1 MSEKPEAKES
11 KELPQEINY
20 LRISITDRCN
30 LRCVYC
36 MPEEG
41 VSSLSHDDIMSYEE
55 LETFARAA
63 AATGINKIRITGGD
77 PLVRRGIVDFVAML
91 NDIDPDLK
99 ISMTTN
105 GLLLARY
112 AEDLKKA
119 GLSRINI
126 SIDSLDPD
134 TYKHI
139 TRLGELEEVM
149 EGLHA
154 ALDAGLEPV
163 KINVVVLNSINDDPV
178 PFANLT
184 RELPLHVR
192 FIEYMPFFND
202 PGKWYISNEITRA
215 RLESAVKLEEEK
227 GPEGWGPAREHFKAE
242 GALGTIS
249 FISPVSCHFCP
260 SCNRIRIS
268 AEGRMRTCLFD
279 RNGTD
284 ARELIRS
291 GAGIDDLKKIIE
303 KELDRKRLEGD
314 HKPAPGTRIRAG
326 DHMSRIGG

>member
-1 MSEKPEAKES
+1 MSEETGAEES
-11 KELPQEINY
+11 LEIPQEINY

-41 VSSLSHDDIMSYEE
+41 VSNLSHDDIMSYEE
-55 LETFARAA
+55 LKSFAA
-63 AATGINKIRITGGD
+63 AAVATGINKIRITGGD
-77 PLVRRGIVDFVAML
+77 PLVRKGIVDFVEML
-91 NDIDPDLK
+91 NDIDPGLK

-112 AEDLKKA
+112 AKDLKKA

-126 SIDSLDPD
+126 SIDSLDPG
-134 TYKHI
+134 TYRNI
-139 TRLGELEEVM
+139 TRIGKLEDVM

-154 ALDAGLEPV
+154 SFDAGLEPV

-178 PFANLT
+178 PFAELT
-184 RELPLHVR
+184 RELPVHVR

-202 PGKWYISNEITRA
+202 PGKWYISNDITRA
-215 RLESAVKLEEEK
+215 KLESAMKLEEDK
-227 GPEGWGPAREHFKAE
+227 GPEGWGPAREHFQVE

-260 SCNRIRIS
+260 SCNRIRVS
-268 AEGRMRTCLFD
+268 ADGKMRTCLFD
-279 RNGTD
+279 QNGTD
-284 ARELIRS
+284 IRDLIRS
-291 GAGIDDLKKIIE
+291 GADIGELKLVIE

-314 HKPAPGTRIRAG
+314 HKPKPGTRIRAG